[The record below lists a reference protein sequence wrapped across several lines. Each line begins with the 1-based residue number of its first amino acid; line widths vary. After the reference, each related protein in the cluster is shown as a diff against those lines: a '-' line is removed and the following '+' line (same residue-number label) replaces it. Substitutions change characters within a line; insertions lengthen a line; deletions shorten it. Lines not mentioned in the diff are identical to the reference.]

1 MTGEELLLA
10 QLRFL
15 KSRFGLNQIN
25 IDDQTTNKLAEKYEI
40 PADLYEAFAAYCAEY
55 VFDHDGYLKESG
67 IFGGDDILN
76 GIINKYHSFY
86 RPIADAVEKKLD
98 NQVCLD
104 IYIEP
109 SYLATTTVI
118 IIASIGDG
126 QEILAFKQQFGAQQ
140 HVFDQKTLLDTL
152 KDYYD
157 SIFAGV
163 KELVKDKELTGDEIR
178 VVVVEPY
185 SYPKSRRIEV
195 NKLEELVGGPVEAI
209 PFKGNLMVLYNRDAK
224 YLGYDRN
231 RRVFSDQHD
240 GNIHGK
246 FMIAKFVKGHYASC
260 CLL

>member
-1 MTGEELLLA
+1 MKGKDVLLVQLDYMRYEL
-10 QLRFL
+10 
-15 KSRFGLNQIN
+15 GLEHIYCP
-25 IDDQTTNKLAEKYEI
+25 EYEI

-76 GIINKYHSFY
+76 GI
-86 RPIADAVEKKLD
+86 
-98 NQVCLD
+98 
-104 IYIEP
+104 
-109 SYLATTTVI
+109 
-118 IIASIGDG
+118 
-126 QEILAFKQQFGAQQ
+126 
-140 HVFDQKTLLDTL
+140 
-152 KDYYD
+152 
-157 SIFAGV
+157 
-163 KELVKDKELTGDEIR
+163 
-178 VVVVEPY
+178 
-185 SYPKSRRIEV
+185 V

-240 GNIHGK
+240 GYIHGK